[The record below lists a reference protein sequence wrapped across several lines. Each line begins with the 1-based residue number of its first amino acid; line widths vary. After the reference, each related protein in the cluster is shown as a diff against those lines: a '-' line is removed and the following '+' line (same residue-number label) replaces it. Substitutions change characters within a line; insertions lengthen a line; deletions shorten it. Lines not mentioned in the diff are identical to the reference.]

1 MFGIPHFFPTFAIMP
16 LGGFTETQYNT
27 LLAAYATGNLSV
39 EYADKK
45 VVYRSLADMERI
57 LSRMEAALNPSTS
70 FSRIRHTAYT
80 SGHFPTE

>member
-1 MFGIPHFFPTFAIMP
+1 MA
-16 LGGFTETQYNT
+16 LGGFTDAQYNA

-57 LSRMEAALNPSTS
+57 LSRMEAVLNPPTS
-70 FSRIRHTAYT
+70 YSRIRHTAYT
-80 SGHFPTE
+80 SGHFPTT

>member
-1 MFGIPHFFPTFAIMP
+1 MP
-16 LGGFTETQYNT
+16 LATFTEAQYNA

-57 LSRMEAALNPSTS
+57 LARMEAVLNPSTS
-70 FSRIRHTAYT
+70 YTRIRHTAYT
-80 SGHFPTE
+80 SGHFPTT